1 MRLISIIIPCYNES
15 ENIGR
20 LVDSLRTIFAELLIY
35 HRIELILIDDA
46 STDDTYSRLLNS
58 QHFFADVVDVLVV
71 HNEVNKGLGGSLRVG
86 FDLANGDIIVT
97 VDADGAY
104 DFQDMPL
111 MLYDFKDKELDVLV
125 ASPYAIGGGIEN
137 VPSYRLML
145 SKVASK
151 LYRILLRS
159 DVTCYTSLLRVY
171 KAEVVKSVEF
181 TNNNHMAL
189 AELLVGVLLKR
200 YNVADYPTVLHGR
213 IGGQSSM
220 KILRTVKDHLRLMVK
235 TFYRVMR

>member
-1 MRLISIIIPCYNES
+1 MISIIIPCYNES
-15 ENIGR
+15 ENVGR
-20 LVDSLRTIFAELLIY
+20 LIDSLRTLTDELSLY
-35 HRIELILIDDA
+35 ERLEVLLIDDA
-46 STDDTYSRLLNS
+46 SSDDTHQRLLDL
-58 QHFFADVVDVLVV
+58 QYTFADDVDVLII
-71 HNEVNKGLGGSLRVG
+71 HHEVNKGLGGSLRVG
-86 FDLANGDIIVT
+86 FDLAHGDIIVT
-97 VDADGAY
+97 IDADGAY
-104 DFQDMPL
+104 DFHEIL
-111 MLYDFKDKELDVLV
+111 HMLYDFNSRELDVLV
-125 ASPYAIGGGIEN
+125 ASPYAIGGDIEN
-137 VPSYRLML
+137 VSPYRLVL

-220 KILRTVKDHLRLMVK
+220 KILRTVKDHLRLMAK
-235 TFYRVMR
+235 TFYKVIS